1 MRGSDAR
8 TGELFS
14 YVDLED
20 RVPRSIR
27 LRASGRLC
35 PESPLPPSLRGRG
48 SGPPGYA
55 RCPGAMRHGR
65 DIADWTSDIAGL
77 FEVTCRLDGRS
88 CGGLRYSTPWDV
100 SSGAGFTAPAH
111 RSLISR
117 GPGGSGACRIMLTGA
132 KAAWSIVARSL
143 PIPTA

>member
-1 MRGSDAR
+1 MRGSDTR

-20 RVPRSIR
+20 RVPAQHPAARVRTFVPREPSTAIITG
-27 LRASGRLC
+27 AGVG
-35 PESPLPPSLRGRG
+35 SPGVRPV
-48 SGPPGYA
+48 
-55 RCPGAMRHGR
+55 PGAMRHGR

>member
-20 RVPRSIR
+20 RVPAQH

-55 RCPGAMRHGR
+55 RCPGPCDM
-65 DIADWTSDIAGL
+65 
-77 FEVTCRLDGRS
+77 
-88 CGGLRYSTPWDV
+88 
-100 SSGAGFTAPAH
+100 
-111 RSLISR
+111 
-117 GPGGSGACRIMLTGA
+117 
-132 KAAWSIVARSL
+132 AATL
-143 PIPTA
+143 PIGRVILQGFLK